1 MPVATE
7 FYQLIR
13 RISAHLSVAA
23 VFLNEAAQWHLPEV
37 PTCAGSAVLT
47 LQPWGLSEDEYYHD
61 RYEIVFE

>member
-1 MPVATE
+1 MPFATE
-7 FYQLIR
+7 THQLIR
-13 RISAHLSVAA
+13 RISAHLSIAA
-23 VFLNEAAQWHLPEV
+23 VLLNEVAQRRLPEV